1 MVVFREEGA
10 CALCVNARAQRERD
24 HMRAVTAHNRAIR
37 VSEVE
42 GSVDT
47 VQPSRAARRD
57 LVTGL
62 AEEREVDLHR
72 ERLARQTG
80 REVSHEV
87 ALADWLQHHAATWR
101 RRYQA
106 LALRL
111 QREEMMRHKWLV
123 SEREGRDIGSAAIL
137 EWVDLYAEEWRNW
150 FDREYHRIAAT
161 YSADAN

>member
-1 MVVFREEGA
+1 M
-10 CALCVNARAQRERD
+10 
-24 HMRAVTAHNRAIR
+24 
-37 VSEVE
+37 
-42 GSVDT
+42 
-47 VQPSRAARRD
+47 
-57 LVTGL
+57 TGR

-72 ERLARQTG
+72 ERLAQQWG
-80 REVSHEV
+80 REVSHED

-106 LALRL
+106 LAVRL

-123 SEREGRDIGSAAIL
+123 SEREGRDIGSAAVL

-150 FDREYHRIAAT
+150 FDREYHRLAAT

>member
-1 MVVFREEGA
+1 
-10 CALCVNARAQRERD
+10 
-24 HMRAVTAHNRAIR
+24 
-37 VSEVE
+37 
-42 GSVDT
+42 
-47 VQPSRAARRD
+47 
-57 LVTGL
+57 VTGL

>member
-1 MVVFREEGA
+1 M
-10 CALCVNARAQRERD
+10 D
-24 HMRAVTAHNRAIR
+24 I
-37 VSEVE
+37 
-42 GSVDT
+42 
-47 VQPSRAARRD
+47 VQSSRAATRD

-72 ERLARQTG
+72 ERLARELG

-87 ALADWLQHHAATWR
+87 ALEDWLQHHAATWR
-101 RRYQA
+101 RRYQD
-106 LALRL
+106 LAVRL

-150 FDREYHRIAAT
+150 FDREYHRLAAQHNST
-161 YSADAN
+161 DAN